1 MDSGGSAVRKLRE
14 LLEKAGD
21 AIDELRDAG
30 DTMEELSSLT
40 SDIMEDLSHVLQE
53 LSEMPTIT
61 IRPISSEIKEQGD
74 ALDSIFTDLIDSGDA
89 LRESM
94 SSNTDILLD
103 RSGRHQPAVRCH
115 YRPDAGYSGWF

>member
-1 MDSGGSAVRKLRE
+1 
-14 LLEKAGD
+14 
-21 AIDELRDAG
+21 
-30 DTMEELSSLT
+30 MEELSSLT

-94 SSNTDILLD
+94 VQQYGHFAG
-103 RSGRHQPAVRCH
+103 RSGRHQPGSSVSL
-115 YRPDAGYSGWF
+115 PT

>member
-53 LSEMPTIT
+53 LSEMPTHHH
-61 IRPISSEIKEQGD
+61 PSHQQ
-74 ALDSIFTDLIDSGDA
+74 
-89 LRESM
+89 LRSRNRGM
-94 SSNTDILLD
+94 LWTVFLLT
-103 RSGRHQPAVRCH
+103 
-115 YRPDAGYSGWF
+115 

>member
-1 MDSGGSAVRKLRE
+1 
-14 LLEKAGD
+14 
-21 AIDELRDAG
+21 
-30 DTMEELSSLT
+30 MEELSSLT